1 MKPKTF
7 VYAAFI
13 AAAAA
18 AFTIGSSG
26 RSEAKGKKM
35 EPPSY
40 PGPCFELYAPVC
52 GAKAHEVHLCD

>member
-52 GAKAHEVHLCD
+52 GAKAA